1 MKELNWNAKYP
12 NAQLGVMYCQLPYIE
27 QRKSSGMKE
36 ANLNVKMSPIGICSL
51 QKQILER
58 AQVTVLSQ
66 IMVQALGKLV
76 DGMKAAVMAD
86 SNQDKK

>member
-1 MKELNWNAKYP
+1 MLTYKAFLSTLGVEEDERAKWNAKYP

-58 AQVTVLSQ
+58 A
-66 IMVQALGKLV
+66 
-76 DGMKAAVMAD
+76 
-86 SNQDKK
+86 